1 MKKIVCIILSAIM
14 LLCSFS
20 IAVAAEETDKTYYP
34 TGMVILNEEMYKND
48 IDAYFKQY
56 HIKGALSWNE
66 ETGRVLAESASGGS
80 IGFYLNSIPKNL
92 DYYTVSVDVYV
103 TKQENGGT
111 GVFNFGI
118 NCPESWAK
126 GDFFQLRLNKDNSGP
141 YVVVYKKSNWG
152 KGTGLTG
159 YVIGESKVNLT
170 IKVGPEAADFYY
182 DGNLLTSIARADF
195 FKESGVPY
203 FESHPN
209 CAFELDNL
217 TVYSGIGEPSTAV
230 TPVISQ
236 IDPANAPTMR
246 GYQLSTQ
253 TYTKGGNEVFDIRFV
268 ASGDATNRQNVGFIV
283 TADAQG
289 KAWNE
294 NTTSVFSSLSAET
307 SEGIP
312 CQPITASQ
320 YEAKYVCAMAVK
332 AIPVGTDITFCV
344 TPYATDLNGNLI
356 YGATVHYT
364 VNVPATA

>member
-1 MKKIVCIILSAIM
+1 MRTIR
-14 LLCSFS
+14 
-20 IAVAAEETDKTYYP
+20 
-34 TGMVILNEEMYKND
+34 
-48 IDAYFKQY
+48 Q
-56 HIKGALSWNE
+56 H
-66 ETGRVLAESASGGS
+66 ESALRSRLSGRAGLWGS
-80 IGFYLNSIPKNL
+80 EPSLLGAAHPGWGPFPTSLPYPVQARWVVLGAEALGFREPCRKPPSRLL
-92 DYYTVSVDVYV
+92 VSR
-103 TKQENGGT
+103 GGL
-111 GVFNFGI
+111 G
-118 NCPESWAK
+118 SWAK

-141 YVVVYKKSNWG
+141 YVVVYKKGNWG
-152 KGTGLTG
+152 TGKGLTG

-170 IKVGPEAADFYY
+170 IKVGPEVADFYY
-182 DGNLLTSIARADF
+182 DGNLLTSIPRADWYRT
-195 FKESGVPY
+195 SGVPY

-253 TYTKGGNEVFDIRFV
+253 TYTKDDNEVFDIRFV
-268 ASGDATNRQNVGFIV
+268 ASGDAMNRQNVGFIV
-283 TADAQG
+283 TADAQE

-320 YEAKYVCAMAVK
+320 YEANYVCAMAVK
-332 AIPVGTDITFCV
+332 AIPVGTSITFCV

-356 YGATVHYT
+356 YGTTVHYT
-364 VNVPATA
+364 VNVPATT